1 MQFGGTVTRKTVL
14 PSFLSQP
21 LSTSP
26 QALFQRAYAK
36 AKLPPGS
43 GSIRKRICIEKMAE
57 EFYLSRPYLSAK
69 FKQETGRTLTDFIL
83 SEKTEEAK
91 RLIRYTDK
99 SLSVISSY
107 LGFSSQSHFSRVFR
121 RYAGSNPGDY
131 VEKYRK

>member
-1 MQFGGTVTRKTVL
+1 
-14 PSFLSQP
+14 
-21 LSTSP
+21 
-26 QALFQRAYAK
+26 
-36 AKLPPGS
+36 
-43 GSIRKRICIEKMAE
+43 MAE